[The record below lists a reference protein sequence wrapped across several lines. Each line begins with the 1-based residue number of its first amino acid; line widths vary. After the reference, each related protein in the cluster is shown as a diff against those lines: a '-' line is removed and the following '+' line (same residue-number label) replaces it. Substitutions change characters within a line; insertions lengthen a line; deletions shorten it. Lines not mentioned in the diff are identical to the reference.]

1 MPALMKTISVEPM
14 LSTDL
19 EFVHRI
25 DRRCFP
31 LSWQEGTFLTEL
43 GNRYAFYFVAR
54 LDSKVVGFCGA
65 WVIAHEAH
73 ITTLA
78 VDPDYQGEGIGER
91 LLVALLEECLLLSA
105 SYATLEVR
113 ESNQAAQN
121 LYAKYGF
128 VNTALRRNYY
138 KENGENAIVMWALA
152 VNAREFREMLIER
165 KGRLY
170 QPNER

>member
-1 MPALMKTISVEPM
+1 MPALLKSISVEPM
-14 LSTDL
+14 LSADL

-54 LDSKVVGFCGA
+54 LDGRVVGFCGA

-91 LLVALLEECLLLSA
+91 LLIALLEESLLLSA

-113 ESNQAAQN
+113 ESNQAAHN

-152 VNAREFREMLIER
+152 VNTRDFRDMLNDR
-165 KGRLY
+165 KERLY
-170 QPNER
+170 KTAER